1 MITMTRIDTTN
12 TKTSLRPPVA
22 RSKIVARDLAA
33 DWKRWSWVERIVA
46 AAIVPAVVFT
56 VLAMS
61 SALALG
67 GH

>member
-1 MITMTRIDTTN
+1 MIAMTRINTITN
-12 TKTSLRPPVA
+12 KTRHAATRTKT
-22 RSKIVARDLAA
+22 VARDLAA

-46 AAIVPAVVFT
+46 AAIIPAVVFT

-61 SALALG
+61 TALALG